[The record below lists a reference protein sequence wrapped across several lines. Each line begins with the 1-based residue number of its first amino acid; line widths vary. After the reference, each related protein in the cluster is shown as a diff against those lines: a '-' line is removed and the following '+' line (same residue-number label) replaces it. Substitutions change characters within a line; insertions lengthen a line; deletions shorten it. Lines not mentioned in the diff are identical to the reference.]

1 MSTVVLGG
9 IGLYAHEY
17 IHLYAHVHVVWS
29 VCVLSLYL
37 AHGIL

>member
-17 IHLYAHVHVVWS
+17 IHLYVHVHVVWS

-37 AHGIL
+37 AHRIL